1 MKKTPGVA
9 FYGKVRIPT
18 IGHKTAIDAA
28 KEISKRVKGKL
39 TIGLSGTAEPL
50 DLKTKKSLAQ
60 KIFNHPVNTG
70 TPETKTL
77 ASFLTHLNKS
87 HDELHLV
94 AGSDRV
100 AEYKSFIDR
109 YNGKP
114 DRSGKAPFTYKKVEV
129 HTAGGERVDS
139 DKDPREMSQAELT
152 SSVSASKLEKL
163 AKEGNWEH
171 FKAYHPGMP
180 DSHVR
185 RVFTKIRAHHGLNK
199 LEEAVNIGLTFARKE
214 MPQIGAAA
222 SFVKYLRDNDIES
235 QRTKID
241 PNDLKSSQMEFDND
255 KVESLRMNPSKNPI
269 IVSNDGHILDGH
281 HRWLADQ
288 KEGRKTDAVVCN
300 MPILDLLYHAKHYSK
315 NLTEE
320 VTRKELAPM
329 LDSFVSFASDKLG
342 LKSMPNVRYKTDDDD
357 YNSFAAYNPAS
368 NELSVH
374 TMNRHPMDIFRSVAH
389 ELVHHKQNEDGRI
402 GKDIAKEGET
412 GSDIE
417 NEANAEA
424 GKIMRWF
431 AKANPDMFGKTY
443 VVEGNTTSFG
453 GIRGLG
459 NVTGEVSP
467 TDVPQYVLD
476 NQAYTNQIK
485 NNTSGLWVDDG
496 VQSYW
501 LDKKGS
507 GEYRVKAV
515 KGFKAMRAQLNEVTM
530 SSPASQDL
538 AKSLEA
544 KRQGK
549 ESRQHFVRP
558 GASNDP
564 EPRLSNAD
572 PNKFK
577 SSTPIINK
585 KADPNRYVGSK
596 TDTIKMKMGGKEKE
610 IKTLN
615 INPNV
620 GQKLEEGIND
630 PGKLKAIFLAGGPG
644 SGKDFV
650 MNSVLAGEG
659 LREVNSDTAFEFLM
673 KKHGLNMKM
682 PKEEKVERDIVR
694 GKAKKTTKKKEE
706 LSLAGRLG
714 LIINGTADDLEKIKR
729 VKSELESDGYETMMV
744 FVNTSNDVSRQ
755 RNLERG
761 QGGGRKVPDG
771 TDDNGVPDDS
781 EDIRTEKW
789 QLAQENI
796 GELQK
801 VFGNDKF
808 VVLDNSVDIRKA
820 SPEVKAKVMTDFN
833 RVRRMTQQFVR
844 SENQNPNAKKW
855 IERETQKRDIT
866 DYKAPKAYAPVAQT
880 RQSIPQV
887 VHQPDNELMAQARR
901 LGLSYYGFGRF
912 GRKVNGVNKVM
923 YHSKGGKLVRVQTLS
938 EDLRQWFSKTHPKG
952 NWKRVDTKGNIK
964 GDCAREPGE
973 GKPKC
978 MPASKAYSMS
988 KEDRAKSARR
998 KRREDPVADRSGKG
1012 NKPVMVKTESVQKA
1026 IDKINRD
1033 RMTEENLMEK
1043 NKPTNPALWS
1053 KAKSLARS
1061 KFDVYPS
1068 AYANGWASKWYKSK
1082 GGGWKSVNEEKGS
1095 CWSGYE
1101 QKGMKKKGNRMVPN
1115 CVPVNEGHE
1124 TIKFTKMRKGSNR
1137 PKMKITRKLAEN
1149 INNDF
1154 MNFMEEHGA
1163 GDFGTDKLRRN
1174 YEKATP
1180 KQPVRKKIVAQEDE
1194 LPLKMGYGLPIIDSG
1209 LGPETSQYRQMAA
1222 MGFGAGLPLS
1232 ESIMSWMHNE
1242 KTQDKFIAK
1251 YGKLAEEKLI
1261 ETALM
1266 LEKASCGCD
1275 HSGAKSVKKLK
1286 EMAAS
1291 SGKDPMDTRSPI
1303 GVQNKDEIT
1312 ERELSDAEM
1321 KKREEIVMALK
1332 RKGMSKDKAFAIAT
1346 ARAKQV
1352 AEEHLNERGAD
1363 SKGLYRSTESG
1374 AGLTRKG
1381 AKHFGIKTAVTTPPS
1396 KLDPKGKAAKRRKS
1410 FCARMGGMP
1419 GPMKDEKGRPTR
1431 KAMSL
1436 RRWNCEE

>member
-1 MKKTPGVA
+1 MKKLVIYPGRFQPFHKGHAQVYQWLKNKFGDAYIATSDKVEAPKSPFNFKEKKQMMKLAGVPAGKIKQVLNPYMAREILKDFDPKTTVLIFAVSQKDMDEDPRFSFKPTKSGKPGYLQPYAGNEKNLKPFGDAQKMQGYVIVTPTFTFDVL
-9 FYGKVRIPT
+9 GKPATSASELRKQFVSLDNKTQKEFIKDLF
-18 IGHKTAIDAA
+18 GKYDADVHK
-28 KEISKRVKGKL
+28 L
-39 TIGLSGTAEPL
+39 M
-50 DLKTKKSLAQ
+50 KTKIGNMLKNPKTVKQLKESL
-60 KIFNHPVNTG
+60 K
-70 TPETKTL
+70 
-77 ASFLTHLNKS
+77 
-87 HDELHLV
+87 
-94 AGSDRV
+94 
-100 AEYKSFIDR
+100 
-109 YNGKP
+109 
-114 DRSGKAPFTYKKVEV
+114 
-129 HTAGGERVDS
+129 
-139 DKDPREMSQAELT
+139 
-152 SSVSASKLEKL
+152 
-163 AKEGNWEH
+163 
-171 FKAYHPGMP
+171 
-180 DSHVR
+180 
-185 RVFTKIRAHHGLNK
+185 
-199 LEEAVNIGLTFARKE
+199 IGLTFARKE

-222 SFVKYLRDNDIES
+222 SFMKYLRDNDIES
-235 QRTKID
+235 QRTKVD
-241 PNDLKSSQMEFDND
+241 PNDLRSSQMEFDND

-357 YNSFAAYNPAS
+357 YNSFAAYNPSS
-368 NELSVH
+368 NELSISTV
-374 TMNRHPMDIFRSVAH
+374 NRHPMDIFRSVAH
-389 ELVHHKQNEDGRI
+389 ELVHHKQNEDGRL
-402 GKDIAKEGET
+402 GKDIEKEGAT

-431 AKANPDMFGKTY
+431 AKANPDMFGRSY
-443 VVEGNTTSFG
+443 VVETNTAAMG
-453 GIRGLG
+453 GVRGLG

-476 NQAYTNQIK
+476 NQAYTNEIK

-515 KGFKAMRAQLNEVTM
+515 KGFKAVRTQLN
-530 SSPASQDL
+530 
-538 AKSLEA
+538 
-544 KRQGK
+544 
-549 ESRQHFVRP
+549 
-558 GASNDP
+558 
-564 EPRLSNAD
+564 
-572 PNKFK
+572 
-577 SSTPIINK
+577 
-585 KADPNRYVGSK
+585 
-596 TDTIKMKMGGKEKE
+596 
-610 IKTLN
+610 
-615 INPNV
+615 
-620 GQKLEEGIND
+620 EGIND

-650 MNSVLAGEG
+650 MNSVLQGEG
-659 LREVNSDTAFEFLM
+659 LKEVNSDVAFEYLM
-673 KKHGLNMKM
+673 RKNGLDLEM
-682 PKEEKVERDIVR
+682 PDEEKVERDIVR
-694 GKAKKTTKKKEE
+694 GRAKNITKEKER
-706 LSLAGRLG
+706 LALAGRLG
-714 LIINGTADDLEKIKR
+714 LIINGTADDLEKIKT
-729 VKSELESDGYETMMV
+729 VKQKLENDGYETMMV
-744 FVNTSNDVSRQ
+744 FVNTSNEVSRQ
-755 RNLERG
+755 RNVERG
-761 QGGGRKVPDG
+761 KMGNRKVPDG
-771 TDDNGVPDDS
+771 TDKQGVPDGS
-781 EDIRTEKW
+781 EDIRQEKW
-789 QLAQENI
+789 DLAQKNI

-801 VFGNDKF
+801 IFGNKNF
-808 VVLDNSVDIRKA
+808 AVIDNTADMRKV
-820 SPEVKAKVMTDFN
+820 SPEEKQSIQTTFD
-833 RVRRMTQQFVR
+833 RVRRMAQQFVR
-844 SENQNPNAKKW
+844 AENQNPAAKKW
-855 IERETQKRDIT
+855 IEGEAQKRGIT
-866 DYKAPKAYAPVAQT
+866 QYQEPKRYKTLTQT
-880 RQSIPQV
+880 QQSIPQV
-887 VHQPDNELMAQARR
+887 VHKPDNELMAQARR

-923 YHSKGGKLVRVQTLS
+923 YHSKGGKLVRVQTLN
-938 EDLRQWFSKTHPKG
+938 EDLRQWFSKTHSKG
-952 NWKRVDTKGNIK
+952 NWKRVNTDGKIL

-988 KEDRAKSARR
+988 KKERAQSARR
-998 KRREDPVADRSGKG
+998 KRRKDPVANRTGKG

-1033 RMTEENLMEK
+1033 RMSEEILLEK

-1068 AYANGWASKWYKSK
+1068 AYANGWAAKWYKSK
-1082 GGGWKSVNEEKGS
+1082 GGGWKSVNE
-1095 CWSGYE
+1095 
-1101 QKGMKKKGNRMVPN
+1101 
-1115 CVPVNEGHE
+1115 GHE
-1124 TIKFTKMRKGSNR
+1124 TIKFTKMRRGSNR

-1149 INNDF
+1149 INSDF
-1154 MNFMEEHGA
+1154 MNFMEENGA

-1232 ESIMSWMHNE
+1232 ESIISWMYDE
-1242 KTQDKFIAK
+1242 RTQDKFIAK

-1266 LEKASCGCD
+1266 LEEAGCGCD

-1321 KKREEIVMALK
+1321 KNREKNVKKLKKYKSKFVDRYGKDAESVMYGVATNQAK
-1332 RKGMSKDKAFAIAT
+1332 AMEEDWQDVNRKDKTDGLSQAAVNAY
-1346 ARAKQV
+1346 RR
-1352 AEEHLNERGAD
+1352 ENPG
-1363 SKGLYRSTESG
+1363 SKLQ
-1374 AGLTRKG
+1374 
-1381 AKHFGIKTAVTTPPS
+1381 TAVTEKKPT
-1396 KLDPKGKAAKRRKS
+1396 GKRKRRRLS
-1410 FCARMGGMP
+1410 FCRRMRGMKRRLTSAKTARDP
-1419 GPMKDEKGRPTR
+1419 DSRIN
-1431 KAMSL
+1431 KAL

>member
-1 MKKTPGVA
+1 MKILAVYPGRFQPFHKGHAQVYQWLNNKFGNAVIATSDKVEAPKSPFNFKEKKRMMMLAGVPSSDVQQVTNPYIAREILQNYDPKKTVLIFAVSQKDMDEDPR
-9 FYGKVRIPT
+9 FSFKPT
-18 IGHKTAIDAA
+18 
-28 KEISKRVKGKL
+28 
-39 TIGLSGTAEPL
+39 
-50 DLKTKKSLAQ
+50 
-60 KIFNHPVNTG
+60 
-70 TPETKTL
+70 
-77 ASFLTHLNKS
+77 
-87 HDELHLV
+87 
-94 AGSDRV
+94 
-100 AEYKSFIDR
+100 
-109 YNGKP
+109 
-114 DRSGKAPFTYKKVEV
+114 RSGKPGYLQPYKGNEKNLKPFGDTQSPKGYVVVTPTFTFDVLGKPA
-129 HTAGGERVDS
+129 T
-139 DKDPREMSQAELT
+139 
-152 SSVSASKLEKL
+152 SASELRKQFVSLNDEKQKAFIKDLFGKYNASVHKLMKEKIGNML
-163 AKEGNWEH
+163 KNPKTVKQLKESL
-171 FKAYHPGMP
+171 K
-180 DSHVR
+180 
-185 RVFTKIRAHHGLNK
+185 
-199 LEEAVNIGLTFARKE
+199 IGLTFARKE

-222 SFVKYLRDNDIES
+222 SFMKYLRDNDIES
-235 QRTKID
+235 QRTKVD
-241 PNDLKSSQMEFDND
+241 PNDLRSSQMEFDND

-300 MPILDLLYHAKHYSK
+300 MPILDLLYHAKNYSVQSL
-315 NLTEE
+315 NEE

-342 LKSMPNVRYKTDDDD
+342 LKSMPTVRYKTDDDD
-357 YNSFAAYNPAS
+357 YNSFAAYNPSS

-402 GKDIAKEGET
+402 GIDIAKEGET

-431 AKANPDMFGKTY
+431 AKANPDMFSRSY

-467 TDVPQYVLD
+467 TVIPQYILD

-507 GEYRVKAV
+507 VEYRVKAV
-515 KGFKAMRAQLNEVTM
+515 KGFKTLRENLN
-530 SSPASQDL
+530 
-538 AKSLEA
+538 
-544 KRQGK
+544 
-549 ESRQHFVRP
+549 
-558 GASNDP
+558 
-564 EPRLSNAD
+564 
-572 PNKFK
+572 
-577 SSTPIINK
+577 
-585 KADPNRYVGSK
+585 
-596 TDTIKMKMGGKEKE
+596 
-610 IKTLN
+610 
-615 INPNV
+615 
-620 GQKLEEGIND
+620 EGIND

-659 LREVNSDTAFEFLM
+659 LREINSDTAFEFLM

-744 FVNTSNDVSRQ
+744 FVNTSNEVSKQ
-755 RNLERG
+755 RNFERG

-771 TDDNGVPDDS
+771 TDDNGVPDNS

-808 VVLDNSVDIRKA
+808 IVLDNSVDIRKA
-820 SPEVKAKVMTDFN
+820 SPEVKEKVMTDFN

-855 IERETQKRDIT
+855 IERETQKRGIT

-880 RQSIPQV
+880 RQSIPNV

-912 GRKVNGVNKVM
+912 GRKLNGKNKVM
-923 YHSKGGKLVRVQTLS
+923 FHSKGGKLVRVQ
-938 EDLRQWFSKTHPKG
+938 
-952 NWKRVDTKGNIK
+952 
-964 GDCAREPGE
+964 
-973 GKPKC
+973 
-978 MPASKAYSMS
+978 M
-988 KEDRAKSARR
+988 
-998 KRREDPVADRSGKG
+998 
-1012 NKPVMVKTESVQKA
+1012 
-1026 IDKINRD
+1026 
-1033 RMTEENLMEK
+1033 
-1043 NKPTNPALWS
+1043 
-1053 KAKSLARS
+1053 
-1061 KFDVYPS
+1061 
-1068 AYANGWASKWYKSK
+1068 
-1082 GGGWKSVNEEKGS
+1082 NEEKGS
-1095 CWSGYE
+1095 LSLKHWFDKSKSKDGKEGWKQVGGPFDGMPCARQPGQTSTPKCRSSSEAARMTDREKEYAFEKKQREDPNQPEKSGAAKPTMVKTYKHQKESVEMTNIQEKKDACYHKVKSRYKVWPSAYASGALVKCRKKGAANWGTKSEETNLDEKKNCWDGYRME
-1101 QKGMKKKGNRMVPN
+1101 GMKKKGNRRVPN
-1115 CVPVNEGHE
+1115 CVPVEEGHE
-1124 TIKFTKMRKGSNR
+1124 TLKFTKMRKGSNR

-1149 INNDF
+1149 INSDF

-1232 ESIMSWMHNE
+1232 ESIISWMYNE

-1251 YGKLAEEKLI
+1251 YGELAEEKLI

-1266 LEKASCGCD
+1266 LEEAGCGCD

-1312 ERELSDAEM
+1312 ERELSGAEM
-1321 KKREEIVMALK
+1321 KNREKNVKKLKKYKSKFVDRYGKDAESVMYGVATNQAKAMEEDWQKVNRRDKTDGLSQAAVNAY
-1332 RKGMSKDKAFAIAT
+1332 RRENPGSKL
-1346 ARAKQV
+1346 Q
-1352 AEEHLNERGAD
+1352 
-1363 SKGLYRSTESG
+1363 
-1374 AGLTRKG
+1374 
-1381 AKHFGIKTAVTTPPS
+1381 TAVTEKKPT
-1396 KLDPKGKAAKRRKS
+1396 GKRKKRRIN
-1410 FCARMGGMP
+1410 FCRRMKGMKRRLTSAKTARDP
-1419 GPMKDEKGRPTR
+1419 NSDINR
-1431 KAMSL
+1431 SL
-1436 RRWNCEE
+1436 RRWNCKE